1 MSKKN
6 SGDGE
11 MAVASDGNR
20 IVGIR
25 GGVPPELMAIGS
37 MFSVQLGAA
46 LAVPVMVAIG
56 PATTTALRLFWSG
69 VLLAL
74 FVRPRLSRMTLYQW
88 LGGASLGFVIAAMTV
103 CYFVAISR
111 IPMGPATAIE
121 FLGPLGVALIGARKL
136 IHSVLAIVA
145 GTGVFLLTRENA
157 HWSVDVV
164 GVGFAAAAALGWA
177 GYILLMKR
185 VGAAFPG
192 LQGLSIALLVAAVA
206 AIPISLVAGPKVLA
220 VAPLV
225 STIGLAVLTPLL
237 PYALEMMALRKMST
251 RAFGIFMSM
260 EPAISALL
268 GFVILAQQLSLRQV
282 SGIGCVVLA
291 SAITAVR
298 NKEEAE
304 AGSQK
309 KTPMVQGD
317 LGAP

>member
-1 MSKKN
+1 MRKKN
-6 SGDGE
+6 PGDNE
-11 MAVASDGNR
+11 IAVAADGSR
-20 IVGIR
+20 IVAIGR
-25 GGVPPELMAIGS
+25 GVPPELMAIGS
-37 MFSVQLGAA
+37 MVCVQLGAA
-46 LAVPVMVAIG
+46 LAVPVMAAIG

-69 VLLAL
+69 ILLAL
-74 FVRPRLSRMTLYQW
+74 FVRPRFSRLTPRQW
-88 LGGASLGFVIAAMTV
+88 LGGASLGVVIATMTI

-136 IHSVLAIVA
+136 IHLVLAIVA
-145 GTGVFLLTRENA
+145 GIGVFLLTRENA
-157 HWSVDVV
+157 RWSVDVL

-177 GYILLMKR
+177 AYILLMKR

-192 LQGLSIALLVAAVA
+192 LQGLSIALMVAAVA
-206 AIPISLVAGPKVLA
+206 AIPVSFVTRPNVLA
-220 VAPLV
+220 VAPFV

-260 EPAISALL
+260 EPAISAVL
-268 GFVILAQQLSLRQV
+268 GFVILAQRLSLRQI

-298 NKEEAE
+298 NKEDLEARKQ
-304 AGSQK
+304 A
-309 KTPMVQGD
+309 PDVHGD
-317 LGAP
+317 LGAS

>member
-1 MSKKN
+1 MSKN
-6 SGDGE
+6 SSGKGE
-11 MAVASDGNR
+11 PRVASHGNR
-20 IVGIR
+20 IAASS

-37 MFSVQLGAA
+37 MFCVQLGAA
-46 LAVPVMVAIG
+46 LAVPVMAAIG
-56 PATTTALRLFWSG
+56 PATTTALRLLWSG
-69 VLLAL
+69 ILLAL
-74 FVRPRLSRMTLYQW
+74 FVRPRLNRMTPYQW
-88 LGGASLGFVIAAMTV
+88 LGGASLGIVIAMMTV

-121 FLGPLGVALIGARKL
+121 FLGPLGVALIGARRL
-136 IHSVLAIVA
+136 IHLVLAIAA
-145 GTGVFLLTRENA
+145 GVGVFLLTRENA
-157 HWSVDVV
+157 RWSVDVI
-164 GVGFAAAAALGWA
+164 GVAFAAAAALGWA
-177 GYILLMKR
+177 AYILLMKR

-206 AIPISLVAGPKVLA
+206 AVPVSFIAGPNVLEF
-220 VAPLV
+220 APLV

-260 EPAISALL
+260 EPAISAIL
-268 GFVILAQQLSLRQV
+268 GYVILAQQLSLRQI

-298 NKEEAE
+298 NKEELA
-304 AGSQK
+304 SQK
-309 KTPMVQGD
+309 KTAMIQGD

>member
-11 MAVASDGNR
+11 IAVAAEGNR
-20 IVGIR
+20 IVGISR
-25 GGVPPELMAIGS
+25 GVPPELMAIGS
-37 MFSVQLGAA
+37 MFCVQLGAA
-46 LAVPVMVAIG
+46 LAVPVMAAIG

-69 VLLAL
+69 ILLAL
-74 FVRPRLSRMTLYQW
+74 FVRPRLSRMTPYQW
-88 LGGASLGFVIAAMTV
+88 LGGASLGVVIATMTV

-136 IHSVLAIVA
+136 IHLVLAIVA
-145 GTGVFLLTRENA
+145 GIGVFLLTRENA
-157 HWSVDVV
+157 RWSVDVL

-177 GYILLMKR
+177 AYILLMKR

-206 AIPISLVAGPKVLA
+206 AVPVSFVARPNFLA
-220 VAPLV
+220 VAPFV

-260 EPAISALL
+260 EPAISAVL
-268 GFVILAQQLSLRQV
+268 GYVILAQRLSLRQI
-282 SGIGCVVLA
+282 SGIGCVVIA
-291 SAITAVR
+291 SAITALR
-298 NKEEAE
+298 NKEELE
-304 AGSQK
+304 ARKQ
-309 KTPMVQGD
+309 TPDVHAD
-317 LGAP
+317 LGAS

>member
-1 MSKKN
+1 MSLKN
-6 SGDGE
+6 SGGGE
-11 MAVASDGNR
+11 IGLASDGDR
-20 IVGIR
+20 TVAIHR
-25 GGVPPELMAIGS
+25 GVPPELMAIGS

-46 LAVPVMVAIG
+46 LAVPVMAAIG
-56 PATTTALRLFWSG
+56 PVTTTALRLFWAG
-69 VLLAL
+69 ILLAL
-74 FVRPRLSRMTLYQW
+74 FVRPRFSRMTSHQW
-88 LGGASLGFVIAAMTV
+88 FAGASLGVVIATMTV

-121 FLGPLGVALIGARKL
+121 FLGPLGVALFGARKL
-136 IHSVLAIVA
+136 IHLVLAIVA
-145 GTGVFLLTRENA
+145 GIGVFLLTRENA
-157 HWSVDVV
+157 RWSVDVL

-177 GYILLMKR
+177 AYILLMKR

-192 LQGLSIALLVAAVA
+192 LQGLSIALMVAAVA
-206 AIPISLVAGPKVLA
+206 AVPVSVVARPNILA

-260 EPAISALL
+260 EPAISAVL
-268 GFVILAQQLSLRQV
+268 GYVILAQRLSLRQI

-298 NKEEAE
+298 NKEEVA
-304 AGSQK
+304 SQK

>member
-1 MSKKN
+1 MSKKD

-11 MAVASDGNR
+11 MPVGADGSR
-20 IVGIR
+20 IVAISR
-25 GGVPPELMAIGS
+25 GVPPELMAIGS
-37 MFSVQLGAA
+37 MSSVQLGAA
-46 LAVPVMVAIG
+46 LAVPVMAAIG

-69 VLLAL
+69 ILLAL
-74 FVRPRLSRMTLYQW
+74 FVRPRFSRMTPYQW
-88 LGGASLGFVIAAMTV
+88 LAGASLGVVIATMTV

-136 IHSVLAIVA
+136 IHLVLAIVA
-145 GTGVFLLTRENA
+145 GIGVFLLTRENA
-157 HWSVDVV
+157 RWSVDVL

-177 GYILLMKR
+177 AYILLMKR

-206 AIPISLVAGPKVLA
+206 AVPVSFVAKPNVLA
-220 VAPLV
+220 FAPLM

-260 EPAISALL
+260 EPAISAML
-268 GFVILAQQLSLRQV
+268 GYLILTQRLSLRQI
-282 SGIGCVVLA
+282 SGIGCVVIA

-298 NKEEAE
+298 NKEESVA
-304 AGSQK
+304 QK
-309 KTPMVQGD
+309 EKHSVHGD
-317 LGAP
+317 LGAS

>member
-1 MSKKN
+1 MSQKN
-6 SGDGE
+6 SGGE
-11 MAVASDGNR
+11 IGLASDGDR
-20 IVGIR
+20 IVAISR
-25 GGVPPELMAIGS
+25 CVPPELMAIGS

-46 LAVPVMVAIG
+46 LAVPVMAAIG

-69 VLLAL
+69 ILLAL
-74 FVRPRLSRMTLYQW
+74 FVRPRFSRMTPYQW
-88 LGGASLGFVIAAMTV
+88 LGGASLGVVIATMTV

-136 IHSVLAIVA
+136 IHLVLAIVA
-145 GTGVFLLTRENA
+145 GIGVFLLTRENA
-157 HWSVDVV
+157 HWSVDVL

-177 GYILLMKR
+177 AYILLMKR
-185 VGAAFPG
+185 VGAAFSG
-192 LQGLSIALLVAAVA
+192 LQGLSIALMVA
-206 AIPISLVAGPKVLA
+206 AIAAVPVGIVARPNVLA
-220 VAPLV
+220 VAPFV

-260 EPAISALL
+260 EPAISAVL
-268 GFVILAQQLSLRQV
+268 GYVILSQRLSLRQI

-298 NKEEAE
+298 NKEESVA
-304 AGSQK
+304 QK
-309 KTPMVQGD
+309 EKHSVHGD
-317 LGAP
+317 LGAS

>member
-1 MSKKN
+1 
-6 SGDGE
+6 
-11 MAVASDGNR
+11 
-20 IVGIR
+20 
-25 GGVPPELMAIGS
+25 

-46 LAVPVMVAIG
+46 LAVPVMAAIG
-56 PATTTALRLFWSG
+56 PVTTTALRLFWAG
-69 VLLAL
+69 ILLAL
-74 FVRPRLSRMTLYQW
+74 FVRPRFSRTTPHQW
-88 LGGASLGFVIAAMTV
+88 LGGASRGVVIATMTV

-136 IHSVLAIVA
+136 IHLVLAIVA
-145 GTGVFLLTRENA
+145 GIGVFLLTRENA
-157 HWSVDVV
+157 HWSVDVL

-177 GYILLMKR
+177 AYILLMKR

-192 LQGLSIALLVAAVA
+192 LQGLSIALMVAAVA
-206 AIPISLVAGPKVLA
+206 AVPVSIVARPNVLA
-220 VAPLV
+220 VAPFV
-225 STIGLAVLTPLL
+225 STIGLAALTPLL

-260 EPAISALL
+260 EPAISAVL
-268 GFVILAQQLSLRQV
+268 GYVILAQQLSLRQI

-291 SAITAVR
+291 SAITALR
-298 NKEEAE
+298 NKEEVA
-304 AGSQK
+304 SHK

>member
-1 MSKKN
+1 MSKKD

-11 MAVASDGNR
+11 MPAGADGGRTVAISR
-20 IVGIR
+20 
-25 GGVPPELMAIGS
+25 GVPPELMAIGS

-46 LAVPVMVAIG
+46 LAVPVMAAIG
-56 PATTTALRLFWSG
+56 PATTTTLRLFWSG
-69 VLLAL
+69 ILLAL
-74 FVRPRLSRMTLYQW
+74 FVRPRFSRMTPSQW
-88 LGGASLGFVIAAMTV
+88 LAGSSLGVVIATMTV

-136 IHSVLAIVA
+136 IHLVLAIVA
-145 GTGVFLLTRENA
+145 GIGVFLLTRENA
-157 HWSVDVV
+157 RWSVDVL

-177 GYILLMKR
+177 AYILLMKR

-206 AIPISLVAGPKVLA
+206 AVPVSFVARPNVLA
-220 VAPLV
+220 FAPLV
-225 STIGLAVLTPLL
+225 FTIGLAVLTPLL

-260 EPAISALL
+260 EPAISAML
-268 GFVILAQQLSLRQV
+268 GYLILTQRLSLRQI
-282 SGIGCVVLA
+282 SGIGCVVIA

-298 NKEEAE
+298 NKEESVA
-304 AGSQK
+304 QK
-309 KTPMVQGD
+309 EKHSVHGD
-317 LGAP
+317 LSAS